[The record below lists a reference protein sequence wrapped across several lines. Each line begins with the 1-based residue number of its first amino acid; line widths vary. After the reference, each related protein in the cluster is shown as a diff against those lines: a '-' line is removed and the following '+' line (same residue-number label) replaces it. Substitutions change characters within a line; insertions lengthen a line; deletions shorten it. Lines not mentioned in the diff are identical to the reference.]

1 MGRGRWGSCGDG
13 MVGVGDNPGETEEF
27 VDSDMNVALFFFLL
41 FGVKESLDEVT
52 IKDTLD
58 GDNMYTCSQCGKKV
72 RAEKR

>member
-1 MGRGRWGSCGDG
+1 M
-13 MVGVGDNPGETEEF
+13 GVGGVVMVTNPGKTEEF
-27 VDSDMNVALFFFLL
+27 LNSDMNVALFFLL

>member
-1 MGRGRWGSCGDG
+1 
-13 MVGVGDNPGETEEF
+13 
-27 VDSDMNVALFFFLL
+27 MNVALFFLL